1 MRVAMAPAAALL
13 LLPLLAP
20 AGRTCSAFSP
30 RAASVSAPPRRR
42 PWAGPTTTSSSSS
55 SSSLASSSSP
65 PAAGVDAGASPTA
78 DPPYVTTTAFDFSRP
93 DDVGRFER
101 IDDAIMGGISLS
113 ALRDVEGEDYASW
126 RGVCRTDGGGFC
138 GMRTLPFREALDV
151 GDSDGIF
158 LDLRLASDDEPD
170 RRVWKASVR
179 TDSTSR
185 GEMVYQAEYRMPATS
200 STTGFGRVRIPFS
213 DFVFVRGPRVVP
225 DAPPLDTSGGIF
237 QVGMT
242 LSKFQIN
249 ANTTTMEDF
258 RDGFFDVNIRS
269 IGFYTDGAADGAE
282 GSADSSVSVEILSK
296 KEIQKKKPVLLKVL
310 LPLSKLF
317 FSEQSNRRK
326 IALKKLQQNRGIS
339 RIQAIKWGIKTKASA
354 YGVLRALAMTTG
366 IIAIDSFRIVLGQF
380 LKLCL
385 FYPLVALSRTI
396 KFAKKKIFRME
407 VKELPSMSE

>member
-1 MRVAMAPAAALL
+1 MPH
-13 LLPLLAP
+13 
-20 AGRTCSAFSP
+20 GR
-30 RAASVSAPPRRR
+30 
-42 PWAGPTTTSSSSS
+42 
-55 SSSLASSSSP
+55 
-65 PAAGVDAGASPTA
+65 
-78 DPPYVTTTAFDFSRP
+78 
-93 DDVGRFER
+93 
-101 IDDAIMGGISLS
+101 
-113 ALRDVEGEDYASW
+113 
-126 RGVCRTDGGGFC
+126 GGFC

-326 IALKKLQQNRGIS
+326 VALKKLQQNRGIS